1 MSRIGKLPVALPK
14 GVDVNSQADGT
25 LTVKGPKG
33 TLVRRLHPDMKIVI
47 EEGTLLVQRPTDS
60 QQHRAVHG
68 LTRSL
73 VNNMVVGVSIGY
85 KKILEI
91 EGVGYRAVKD
101 GKRLVLS
108 LGFSHTVPVEPLDG
122 VDFEVAQDTA
132 TRRPV
137 ITVSGID
144 KESVGQQSAVIRRIK
159 PPEPYKG
166 KGIRYQG
173 EIVRR
178 KVGKAGGK
186 GGAKGGGKGGKK

>member
-1 MSRIGKLPVALPK
+1 MSRIGKLPVPLPQ
-14 GVDVNSQADGT
+14 GVDVQKAGDGT

-33 TLVRRLHPDMKIVI
+33 TLSRRLHPDMAINVQD
-47 EEGTLLVQRPTDS
+47 GTLLVQRPTDS
-60 QQHRAVHG
+60 QTHRALHG

-73 VNNMVVGVSIGY
+73 VNNMVVGVSAGY

-91 EGVGYRAVKD
+91 EGVGFRATKD

-108 LGFSHTVPVEPLDG
+108 LGFSHPVPVEPLDG
-122 VDFEVAQDTA
+122 IDFEVGQDTA

-137 ITVSGID
+137 VTINGID
-144 KESVGQQSAVIRRIK
+144 KEVVGQQAAVIRRLK

-173 EIVRR
+173 ELIRR
-178 KVGKAGGK
+178 KAGKSGKAGGK
-186 GGAKGGGKGGKK
+186 GGKK

>member
-1 MSRIGKLPVALPK
+1 MSRIGKLPVPLPK
-14 GVDVNSQADGT
+14 GVDVQTAGDGT

-33 TLVRRLHPDMKIVI
+33 TLSRRLHPDMAIVI
-47 EEGTLLVQRPTDS
+47 QDGTLLVQRPTDH
-60 QQHRAVHG
+60 QTHRALHG

-73 VNNMVVGVSIGY
+73 VNNMVVGVSTGY

-91 EGVGYRAVKD
+91 EGVGFRATKD

-108 LGFSHTVPVEPLDG
+108 LGFSHQVPVEPLEG
-122 VDFEVAQDTA
+122 IDFEVGQDNA

-137 ITVSGID
+137 VTINGIN
-144 KESVGQQSAVIRRIK
+144 KETVGQQAAVIRRLK

-173 EIVRR
+173 ELVRR
-178 KVGKAGGK
+178 KAGKSGKAGGK
-186 GGAKGGGKGGKK
+186 GGKK